1 MLQNVFS
8 QTQDKPAK
16 PAGDAFPF
24 AREVD
29 PVYVVLEVG
38 RRQRLLKAFL
48 DEADAKSHLRKVK
61 AYNAGFANPPT
72 VMIKCVDL
80 Y

>member
-1 MLQNVFS
+1 M
-8 QTQDKPAK
+8 
-16 PAGDAFPF
+16 
-24 AREVD
+24 D

-48 DEADAKSHLRKVK
+48 DEADAKSHLRRVK

-72 VMIKCVDL
+72 VMIKCIDL